1 MNRTEEIELLK
12 RELFKIEI
20 ALRKKQ
26 FKDSEEHK
34 NILEKKKIFLEKMST
49 LQEEVAL
56 DDGQVGFAFTDLIEK
71 KGKKI

>member
-34 NILEKKKIFLEKMST
+34 NILEKKKICLEKMNT
-49 LQEEVAL
+49 LQEEIAL

-71 KGKKI
+71 KGKRI